1 MSASGPLAIWM
12 NDLRVGTWAQ
22 PRTGAPTFHYDP
34 AWIASDA
41 ARVLSLSR
49 PFIPG
54 NTPHRGAVVSNFFE
68 NLLPDSAAIR
78 RRLQARFAT
87 GSTEAF
93 DPLTA
98 IGRDCVG
105 AVQLLPDDEKP
116 TGFDEVKG
124 TPLDESGVEQTINAA
139 VSGARL
145 LGQID
150 DADFRLSLAG
160 AQEKTAVPFHRNRWF
175 RPSGATPTTHIFKL
189 PLGLVGNLQAD
200 LQDSVENAWLCSRLV
215 AAFGL
220 ETPPSEIAQFGARKV
235 LVVERFD
242 RAKQSDW
249 IARLPQEDFCQ
260 AIGLPRPSNTNRTA
274 ARAAATVCACSIP
287 ALAPPP
293 TNAPSSRPRSCSGS
307 SPRPTATRRTS
318 LSSTSAAAPTASPL
332 FTRCFPR
339 GPSSARAATHSLGQ
353 KRPSPWP
360 SGPPTPLWKLKDIR
374 PRHWSAV
381 AQQAGLGD
389 ADALIHE
396 ILTLVPSALSTVGNL
411 LPKTF
416 PTHVS
421 EKISSGIAQQAKVL
435 AAG

>member
-1 MSASGPLAIWM
+1 MPSSGPLAIWM

-22 PRTGAPTFHYDP
+22 PRTGAPTFHYHP
-34 AWIASDA
+34 AWIASNA

-49 PFIPG
+49 PFMPG

-93 DPLTA
+93 DLLTA

-105 AVQLLPDDEKP
+105 AVQWLPDDEKP
-116 TGFDEVKG
+116 TGYDEVKG

-150 DADFRLSLAG
+150 DSDFRLSLAG

-200 LQDSVENAWLCSRLV
+200 LQDLVENAWLCSRLV

-220 ETPPSEIAQFGARKV
+220 ETPHSEIAQFGARKV

-242 RAKQSDW
+242 RAKQPGW

-274 ARAAATVCACSIP
+274 ARTAATFCACSIP

-318 LSSTSAAAPTASPL
+318 LFHERGGTYRLTPVYEVLSAWPIIGPGRNPLAWPKASLALAVRATSAH
-332 FTRCFPR
+332 
-339 GPSSARAATHSLGQ
+339 G
-353 KRPSPWP
+353 
-360 SGPPTPLWKLKDIR
+360 KLKDIR

-421 EKISSGIAQQAKVL
+421 EKIFSGIAQQAKVL

>member
-1 MSASGPLAIWM
+1 MPSSGPLAIWM

-49 PFIPG
+49 PFMPG
-54 NTPHRGAVVSNFFE
+54 NTPHRGAVVTHFFE

-93 DPLTA
+93 DLLTA

-150 DADFRLSLAG
+150 DSDFRLSLAG
-160 AQEKTAVPFHRNRWF
+160 AQEKTALLFHRNRWD
-175 RPSGATPTTHIFKL
+175 RPTGATPTTHIFKL

-200 LQDSVENAWLCSRLV
+200 LQDLVENAWLCSRLV

-220 ETPPSEIAQFGARKV
+220 ETRTPKSPNSAP
-235 LVVERFD
+235 
-242 RAKQSDW
+242 AK
-249 IARLPQEDFCQ
+249 F
-260 AIGLPRPSNTNRTA
+260 
-274 ARAAATVCACSIP
+274 
-287 ALAPPP
+287 
-293 TNAPSSRPRSCSGS
+293 
-307 SPRPTATRRTS
+307 S
-318 LSSTSAAAPTASPL
+318 LSNASTAPNNQAGSPGCRRRIFARQSACPDPQI
-332 FTRCFPR
+332 RIGRRPGQPR
-339 GPSSARAATHSLGQ
+339 HSARARFQLSRRRRQTRLRQGPDRVLAPRRDRRPREELLSLPRARRHLPHDPCLRGAFRVAHH
-353 KRPSPWP
+353 RPGPQPTRLAKSVPRP
-360 SGPPTPLWKLKDIR
+360 GRPGHQRPFGNSKTSARAIGPPSRNKPASATPM
-374 PRHWSAV
+374 P
-381 AQQAGLGD
+381 
-389 ADALIHE
+389 
-396 ILTLVPSALSTVGNL
+396 
-411 LPKTF
+411 
-416 PTHVS
+416 
-421 EKISSGIAQQAKVL
+421 
-435 AAG
+435 